1 MWSPSPVRDDS
12 RAELRE
18 QQLRADLTEVLA
30 LPAGRRYLVSLLD
43 RCGVFRSVYSQGS
56 MEYLEGRRT
65 VGLEVLQ
72 DIERVG
78 PDRVVLVLTEAMNAD
93 ANDRDE

>member
-1 MWSPSPVRDDS
+1 
-12 RAELRE
+12 
-18 QQLRADLTEVLA
+18 
-30 LPAGRRYLVSLLD
+30 
-43 RCGVFRSVYSQGS
+43 